1 MITQEIL
8 DYISQQQAA
17 GITREQISQ
26 ALTAGGWPLADV
38 NEAFSA
44 IINPTH
50 LPTVMPSAPVQLIA
64 NDPEPAALRR
74 SNKMFLVAGAVVIL
88 LFVLGSSS
96 LALSRMRLFTTP
108 ADIQTETEESVVV
121 VPVVKNSV
129 EFEKSFEISANE
141 NAKLRGFIT
150 GSIDG
155 KAFWVVNGKL
165 AYTVT
170 YFGPNN
176 TNTAELYYDGKKVDI
191 HDGATN
197 YSVTNDFISGVPE
210 ITDKLSYYTFNLDK
224 FFFGDEVYPKEG
236 VIFNALSVNGKLALK
251 SQSGFSYDGQT
262 VETEYRKT
270 GALYNVGGKLAS
282 VKTGRYSSGGTG
294 SELIWDGKPYATGAY
309 ITEVVDLQGAP
320 AYIEHDV
327 LPRPFSKAVIMYKG
341 QKISKEYQQ
350 ISDLKVIGGKLAFL
364 AQKNSIDVNAPPDE
378 REDPLYVL
386 IWNGKEYGA
395 EYDSVGGYIDSA
407 GVPAYIAVN
416 YVHKNEQTDLI
427 PTHYFVRG
435 DKVLFSGKPGEEMIW
450 QERELADVDGN
461 PALIIRT
468 PMTDSLYVLYVGKKF
483 FEGYNIYYVRNVG
496 GKLAVLAEKDR
507 VQYIFME
514 K

>member
-44 IINPTH
+44 IINPTY

-64 NDPEPAALRR
+64 NDPEPAALPR

-88 LFVLGSSS
+88 LFVLGSSA

-108 ADIQTETEESVVV
+108 ADSQTETEEPVAV

-141 NAKLRGFIT
+141 NAKPRGFIT

-165 AYTVT
+165 AHTVT

-236 VIFNALSVNGKLALK
+236 VIFDARSINGKLALR
-251 SQSGFSYDGQT
+251 SQSGFTYDGQT
-262 VETEYRKT
+262 VEAAPDKM
-270 GALYNVGGKLAS
+270 GMLFSVGGKLVT
-282 VKTGRYSSGGTG
+282 VKANGNSNSGTD

-309 ITEVVDLQGAP
+309 ISEVVDFQGMP
-320 AYIEHDV
+320 AYIESDSAG
-327 LPRPFSKAVIMYKG
+327 RSSKGVVVFKG
-341 QKISKEYQQ
+341 QKVSKEYPH
-350 ISDLKVIGGKLAFL
+350 IFNLKVIGGKLAFL
-364 AQKNSIDVNAPPDE
+364 AQKNTVDPDVPHYE
-378 REDPLYVL
+378 QEPLYVL
-386 IWNGKEYGA
+386 VWGGKEYGT
-395 EYDSVGGYIDSA
+395 EYDSVVGYIDSA
-407 GVPAYIAVN
+407 GVPAYIAAN
-416 YVHKNEQTDLI
+416 NVHQQDQNVPSRRYLLRGNE
-427 PTHYFVRG
+427 
-435 DKVLFSGKPGEEMIW
+435 VLFTAKPGEETIW

-461 PALIIRT
+461 PAIIVRT
-468 PMTDSLYVLYVGKKF
+468 PMTDSLYVFYAGKKF
-483 FEGYNIYYVRNVG
+483 FEGYSIYYVRNVG